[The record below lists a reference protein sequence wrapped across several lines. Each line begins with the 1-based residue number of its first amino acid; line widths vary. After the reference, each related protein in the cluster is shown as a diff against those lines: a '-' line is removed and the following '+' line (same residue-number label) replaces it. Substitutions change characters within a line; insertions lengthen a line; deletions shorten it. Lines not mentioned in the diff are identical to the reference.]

1 MKKIVIILLLASN
14 VLFSQNQMGDIQKKY
29 YTFCHNDLAPLE
41 KIEAYPNFQVEDLCS
56 IKSCFRSISYKEI
69 NKVIYKRLTEL
80 AIKNFNDGTLLYLID
95 GEKSVECADKKNL
108 NINDDNGFI
117 YVSIDDFINAKEITV
132 AKELYNNETKKLLK
146 NKK

>member
-29 YTFCHNDLAPLE
+29 YTFCQTNLTPIE
-41 KIEAYPNFQVEDLCS
+41 KIQAYPYFQGEDLCS
-56 IKSCFRSISYKEI
+56 IKSCFRSIGYEEV

-80 AIKNFNDGTLLYLID
+80 AVKNFNEGILLYLID
-95 GEKSVECADKKNL
+95 GKKSVECANKKNL

-117 YVSIDDFINAKEITV
+117 YVSIDDFIDAKEITI
-132 AKELYNNETKKLLK
+132 AKELYNSETKKLLK